1 MNDFLELAAR
11 RQSCR
16 DFSGARVERGK
27 LTKCV
32 EAGRL
37 APSGCNGQPW
47 SFVVVDDP
55 EKVAV
60 LAKCAQPFG
69 ATTNIFTDKAGA
81 FIVVLEE
88 HAVLMPMVRKMVD
101 SQIFAKGDIGGAV
114 LNICLEAADL
124 GLGTCIIGFYDR
136 ETIAATLGLPP
147 EQRFGALIAV
157 GCPASDAIR
166 PKVRKPLEEI
176 VRYV

>member
-1 MNDFLELAAR
+1 MGDFLELAAR

-16 DFSGARVERGK
+16 DFSGARVERDK
-27 LTKCV
+27 LVKCV

-55 EKVAV
+55 GKVAEV
-60 LAKCAQPFG
+60 AKCGQHFG
-69 ATTNIFTDKAGA
+69 INGFTDKAGA

-88 HAVLMPMVRKMVD
+88 HAKLMPALREILD
-101 SQIFAKGDIGGAV
+101 SQFFAQGDIGGAV
-114 LNICLEAADL
+114 VSVCLEAADL
-124 GLGTCIIGFYDR
+124 GLGTCIIGLYNR
-136 ETIAATLGLPP
+136 EKLTKLLSLPH

-157 GCPASDAIR
+157 GYPSDDTIR
-166 PKVRKPLEEI
+166 PKARKPLEEI

>member
-1 MNDFLELAAR
+1 MSDFLELAAR

-16 DFSGARVERGK
+16 SFSGARVERDK

-55 EKVAV
+55 GKVAGI
-60 LAKCAQPFG
+60 AKCGQVFG
-69 ATTNIFTDKAGA
+69 NNAFTDKAGA

-88 HAVLMPMVRKMVD
+88 HAELMPALREMLD
-101 SQIFAKGDIGGAV
+101 SQFFAKGDIGGAV
-114 LNICLEAADL
+114 VNICLEAADL
-124 GLGTCIIGFYDR
+124 GLGTCIIGLYNR
-136 ETIAATLGLPP
+136 EKIAKLLDLPR

-157 GCPASDAIR
+157 GCPADGTIR
-166 PKVRKPLEEI
+166 PKVRKPLEET

>member
-1 MNDFLELAAR
+1 MGDFLELAAHG
-11 RQSCR
+11 QSCR
-16 DFSGARVERGK
+16 SFSGARVERDK

-55 EKVAV
+55 VKVAEV
-60 LAKCAQPFG
+60 AKCGQVFG
-69 ATTNIFTDKAGA
+69 NNGFTDKAGA

-88 HAVLMPMVRKMVD
+88 HAELMPALREMLD
-101 SQIFAKGDIGGAV
+101 SQFFAKGDIGGAV
-114 LNICLEAADL
+114 VSICLEAADL
-124 GLGTCIIGFYDR
+124 GLGTCIIGLYSR
-136 ETIAATLGLPP
+136 EKIAKLLGLPH

-157 GCPASDAIR
+157 GCPSDSTIR

>member
-1 MNDFLELAAR
+1 MGDFLELAAR

-16 DFSGARVERGK
+16 SFSGAKTDRDK

-32 EAGRL
+32 EAARL

-55 EKVAV
+55 DKVAEV
-60 LAKCAQPFG
+60 GKCGRAFG
-69 ATTNIFTDKAGA
+69 SNAFTEKAGA

-88 HAVLMPMVRKMVD
+88 YAELKPALREVLD
-101 SQIFAKGDIGGAV
+101 SQFFAKGDIGGAV
-114 LNICLEAADL
+114 LSICLEAADL
-124 GLGTCIIGFYDR
+124 GLGTCIIGLFNR
-136 ETIAATLGLPP
+136 EKIAELLGLPR
-147 EQRFGALIAV
+147 EQRIGALISV
-157 GCPASDAIR
+157 GCPSDGTIR